1 VGLLIAE
8 VCSVAFLIVEDD
20 SAVADALGALL
31 AGAGHDTR
39 VYSSAERLFDSGP
52 PTGADTV
59 IVDLGLPGVSG
70 AALLRWLTAL
80 ADPPKIVVIS
90 GKSSSVIERETQDIT
105 RLQVLRKP
113 PAADWLE
120 AMTA

>member
-1 VGLLIAE
+1 M
-8 VCSVAFLIVEDD
+8 AFIIVEDD
-20 SAVADALGALL
+20 SAVADALQALL

-39 VYSSAERLFDSGP
+39 ICTSAERLFESGP
-52 PTGADTV
+52 PRGGDTV

-80 ADPPKIVVIS
+80 ADPPKVVVIS
-90 GKSSSVIERETQDIT
+90 GKSSTLIERETQDIT